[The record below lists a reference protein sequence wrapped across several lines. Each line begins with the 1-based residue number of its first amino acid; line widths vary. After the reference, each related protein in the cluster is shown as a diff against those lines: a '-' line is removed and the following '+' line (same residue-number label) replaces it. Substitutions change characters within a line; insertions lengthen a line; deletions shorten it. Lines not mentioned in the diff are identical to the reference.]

1 MAALSSIVAATLI
14 GSAVLS
20 TAKTLTQ
27 KAPKMP
33 DPPALPPI
41 PKPERSSAA
50 ITAALQR
57 QRARSTGKSG
67 RAGTLLTG
75 PSGITTTSQSQPKT
89 LLGS

>member
-1 MAALSSIVAATLI
+1 MAALSTIATVALV
-14 GSAVLS
+14 GSALAS

-41 PKPERSSAA
+41 PRPEKSSGL

-57 QRARSTGKSG
+57 QRARTTGKSG

-75 PSGITTTSQSQPKT
+75 PSGITTQAQPKT
-89 LLGS
+89 LLGQ